1 MPINAKTELTNLS
14 TILTLFHHRNKNQHR
29 LAKWYKS
36 LSILH
41 RQIPKLLSSLETYHA
56 ARELKEKSKYT
67 TEAREKLVERVEFMG
82 RWVLGRCYLAFST
95 LVADNQYAAL
105 GLLLVGVL
113 ARLRTVVKML
123 GKELGVEIEMG
134 EIEKSVSEGIEE
146 VLEMKE
152 GGDDFGEVIS
162 RGAIEVGVGGNVVE
176 ALDED
181 QVEEPALRM
190 SKKEKKRRKQ
200 VEEVKVGNEVVDS
213 TSSKRPKKKRK
224 KGDAFDD
231 LFSSLV

>member
-1 MPINAKTELTNLS
+1 
-14 TILTLFHHRNKNQHR
+14 
-29 LAKWYKS
+29 
-36 LSILH
+36 
-41 RQIPKLLSSLETYHA
+41 
-56 ARELKEKSKYT
+56 
-67 TEAREKLVERVEFMG
+67 
-82 RWVLGRCYLAFST
+82 
-95 LVADNQYAAL
+95 
-105 GLLLVGVL
+105 
-113 ARLRTVVKML
+113 ML